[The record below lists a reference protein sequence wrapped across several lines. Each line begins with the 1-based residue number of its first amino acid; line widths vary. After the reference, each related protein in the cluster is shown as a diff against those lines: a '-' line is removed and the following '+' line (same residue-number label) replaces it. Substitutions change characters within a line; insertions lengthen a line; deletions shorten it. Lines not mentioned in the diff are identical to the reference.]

1 MKKRIFYMFLAINL
15 ILSMLPQGI
24 TYASGTD
31 KSIITKVYT
40 NKQTILQGDKD
51 IDYDVLYIYIE
62 HESGYKVDNNK
73 FDLKN
78 LHKAVKIIVNGEE
91 ENPIDSNGNFKYTI
105 DYNSDLNR
113 IEIKVKEEQ
122 SNPTHLKP
130 FILKEHSYYN
140 IYIPNGFFLS
150 QEGNSGVINYTFT
163 TRGEGANIIDR
174 GIYKFEIANSPIDR
188 PLLITD
194 FTPDKDNIEF
204 SIIGYNFAEDI
215 KQLRF
220 VRETDNKTITI
231 PKGDLKFHD
240 VTKITGVI
248 KGSTKSEFAKIDG
261 EEYELFKTN
270 AGVYDIY
277 IDFERGQSTSTH
289 KIDQRFIVKDRP
301 KVMDTTPRNGERYF
315 EPELLYNKF
324 TNPDE
329 EGHYIKVVFEDI
341 GSTLKIINTINHRIQ
356 VNVIGDKTNLVDE
369 NKHLV
374 YKREL
379 SISQHSTNRFSIYI
393 PLVDKLD
400 DGQRY
405 EVFIPE
411 NSVVEYSD
419 IETEKNRSYRWT
431 FNTNYFP
438 KAERL
443 YEGSVPEFYDWNY
456 PIVIDGAMFH
466 GNTSVE
472 FRNMNGKYYSS
483 SRIDIRNNNSTIY
496 VYLPRDRRLPVGV
509 YDIIINNGDSYETE
523 IVYGVFS
530 VVKEGDYVPNEEY
543 RVKEDRSI
551 GLVKET
557 IGTSKDV
564 VELSSKYTDRSYVEI
579 DLDELMGSETWVR
592 SIEYPISW
600 SDILWELELKSK
612 WANAN
617 IRGLK
622 LNNYYDEKYIEL
634 RAGRVEPS
642 MSDIL
647 RKKLVGRSIKSNFI
661 EVSGANFDFTNLTI
675 EIPYF
680 NSDGSRLRILRYDES
695 NRRFEDIPYVIDL
708 INGKVRGMSSKP
720 GIFVIVE

>member
-15 ILSMLPQGI
+15 ILSMFPQGI

-51 IDYDVLYIYIE
+51 IDYDILYIYIE

-78 LHKAVKIIVNGEE
+78 LHKVIKIIVNGEE

-105 DYNSDLNR
+105 DYNSDLSR
-113 IEIKVKEEQ
+113 VEIKVKEEQ

-130 FILKEHSYYN
+130 FILREHSYYN
-140 IYIPNGFFLS
+140 IHIPNGFFLS
-150 QEGNSGVINYTFT
+150 QEGNSDVINYIFT
-163 TRGEGANIIDR
+163 TKGEGVNIIDR
-174 GIYKFEIANSPIDR
+174 GIYKFEITNSPIDR

-204 SIIGYNFAEDI
+204 SITGYNFAEDI

-220 VRETDNKTITI
+220 VRETDKKTITI

-248 KGSTKSEFAKIDG
+248 KDSAKAEFAKIDG
-261 EEYELFKTN
+261 KEYGLFKTS
-270 AGVYDIY
+270 AGAYDIY
-277 IDFERGQSTSTH
+277 IDFERGNSTSTH
-289 KIDQRFIVKDRP
+289 KVDQRFIVKDRP
-301 KVMDTTPRNGERYF
+301 KILETSPRDGYNYLDPERLFENVGEKGY
-315 EPELLYNKF
+315 
-324 TNPDE
+324 
-329 EGHYIKVVFEDI
+329 YIKVVFEDI
-341 GSTLKIINTINHRIQ
+341 GSNLKIIDTINHGIQ
-356 VNVIGDKTNLVDE
+356 VNVIGDKTNWVDE
-369 NKHLV
+369 SKHLV

-379 SISQHSTNRFSIYI
+379 SVSQYSANRFSIYI
-393 PLVDKLD
+393 PLVGKLD
-400 DGQRY
+400 DGQKY
-405 EVFIPE
+405 EVLIPE
-411 NSVVEYSD
+411 DFVVEYSD
-419 IETEKNRSYRWT
+419 AATEKNRSYRWT

-438 KAERL
+438 KAEKL
-443 YEGSVPEFYDWNY
+443 YEGSVPEFYDSNY
-456 PIVIDGAMFH
+456 PIVIDGSMFH
-466 GNTSVE
+466 DNTFVE
-472 FRNMNGKYYSS
+472 FRNMNGKYYSP

-496 VYLPRDRRLPVGV
+496 VYLPRSRRLPVGV

-523 IVYGVFS
+523 MVYGVFS

-551 GLVKET
+551 GIVKET

-564 VELSSKYTDRSYVEI
+564 IELSSKYTDRSYVEI

-592 SIEYPISW
+592 SIEYPVSW

-612 WANAN
+612 WAKAN
-617 IRGLK
+617 IRGLR

-634 RAGRVEPS
+634 RVGRVEPS

-647 RKKLVGRSIKSNFI
+647 KRKLVGRNIKSNFI

-680 NSDGSRLRILRYDES
+680 NSNGSRLRILRYDES
-695 NRRFEDIPYVIDL
+695 NRRFEDIPYIIDL